1 LGSDTADLVSTLGFP
16 VVCAAAAGIFGYKVV
31 FYILRDLSGD
41 IKGVHKIII
50 KLIDR
55 LNINDRETNKL
66 SKEIAQLRCEVASLY
81 KCLGVSSRKPTGK
94 QKAED

>member
-1 LGSDTADLVSTLGFP
+1 MSSDAADLISSLGFP
-16 VVCAAAAGIFGYKVV
+16 VVCALAAGIFGYKVV

-41 IKGVHKIII
+41 IKGIHKIIV

-81 KCLGVSSRKPTGK
+81 KCMGLNSKKTPRAKD
-94 QKAED
+94 E